1 MSILAFVLFLIAF
14 IVALAGIVL
23 PVVPGIPLA
32 AIVGAL
38 TGWMVGFDTFGFDA
52 LWWLGGLL
60 LLSIVVDVAGTWLGA
75 KVYGASTPG
84 TWGGVIGSLIGVFV
98 FPPFGL
104 LIGAIGGAIG
114 AELLGRRSLGEA
126 VRSGVGSLI
135 GTFGGALAKV
145 VILIVMGIV
154 IFPRFF

>member
-1 MSILAFVLFLIAF
+1 MNILAFVLFLIAF

-38 TGWMVGFDTFGFDA
+38 AGWMVGFDTFGVDA
-52 LWWLGGLL
+52 LWWLGVLL
-60 LLSIVVDVAGTWLGA
+60 VLSIVVDVAGTWLGA
-75 KVYGASTPG
+75 KVYGASRPG
-84 TWGGVIGSLIGVFV
+84 TWGGVVGSLIGVFI

-104 LIGAIGGAIG
+104 LVGAVAGAIG
-114 AELLGRRSLGEA
+114 AELLVQRSLREA
-126 VRSGVGSLI
+126 VRSGVGSLL

-145 VILIVMGIV
+145 VILIVMGVIV
-154 IFPRFF
+154 FPRFF